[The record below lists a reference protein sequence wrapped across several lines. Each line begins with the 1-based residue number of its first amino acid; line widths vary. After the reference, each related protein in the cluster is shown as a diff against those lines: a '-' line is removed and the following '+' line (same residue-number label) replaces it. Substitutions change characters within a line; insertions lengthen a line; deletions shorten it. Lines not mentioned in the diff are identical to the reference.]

1 MKGKGCRNPLREDT
15 AHYMRYNSTLGPESC
30 LLGGSKAKR
39 ELSSKMKINKAASIS
54 ISKNSWWNPEIKIV
68 TEEKDESN
76 EKGDCFITPF

>member
-39 ELSSKMKINKAASIS
+39 ELSSEMEKKQSSIDLYF
-54 ISKNSWWNPEIKIV
+54 KK
-68 TEEKDESN
+68 
-76 EKGDCFITPF
+76 